1 MMAADRRGMG
11 LEGKNVVVLG
21 VADESSLAWA
31 IAKRFAEHGA
41 RVFIGYQQKFFS
53 RVRLLLLSNP
63 GVQGDRC
70 DVLNDQELTN
80 FFGRLENNPIE
91 VLVHASAFA
100 ANELCTEPASNCSAD
115 ALCESL
121 TI

>member
-41 RVFIGYQQKFFS
+41 HVFIGYQQKFFS
-53 RVRLLLLSNP
+53 RVRLLLLRKP
-63 GVQGDRC
+63 RREGRPLRC
-70 DVLNDQELTN
+70 AQRRGTHQLL
-80 FFGRLENNPIE
+80 RPIPE
-91 VLVHASAFA
+91 QS
-100 ANELCTEPASNCSAD
+100 D
-115 ALCESL
+115 
-121 TI
+121 

>member
-1 MMAADRRGMG
+1 MAAEHRGMG

-41 RVFIGYQQKFFS
+41 HVFIGYQQKFFS
-53 RVRLLLLSNP
+53 RVRLLLLQNP

-70 DVLNDQELTN
+70 DILNDEELTN
-80 FFGRLENNPIE
+80 FFARFESNPLD
-91 VLVHASAFA
+91 VLVHAIAYA
-100 ANELCTEPASNCSAD
+100 PNELFTEPASA
-115 ALCESL
+115 AARRLFARA
-121 TI
+121 